1 MIDVA
6 EVYVRLADLV
16 SELRRAD
23 RSNDGYLHRVT
34 RDCYVCKQDVVVGAG
49 FDREEGEK
57 CNEIR
62 KSVNLCLVG

>member
-34 RDCYVCKQDVVVGAG
+34 RDCCVCKQGVVGVG
-49 FDREEGEK
+49 FDRE
-57 CNEIR
+57 
-62 KSVNLCLVG
+62 